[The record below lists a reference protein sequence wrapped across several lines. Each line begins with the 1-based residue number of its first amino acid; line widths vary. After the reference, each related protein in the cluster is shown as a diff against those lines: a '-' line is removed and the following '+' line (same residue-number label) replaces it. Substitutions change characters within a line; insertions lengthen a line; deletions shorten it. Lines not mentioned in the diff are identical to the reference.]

1 MVKLKN
7 CETLM
12 SKTSLSQLCVIV
24 FCVFITC
31 TKESNNSIVEIEF
44 EKNIHNFHNF
54 KLSKLCDNIE
64 YIALES
70 NDSTIFERIHFIDI
84 TDNYILIYDTK
95 QCFLFDRS
103 GRFLQNI
110 GRKGHGPGEYRF
122 VGQLRIL
129 NNEFFIPDPG
139 RNTLMVFNNLN
150 KFKEEIKTSDC
161 FTNQRFIENY
171 FVLSDSTFFIQIP
184 NHNGVQ
190 KNRIALINRKGNVL
204 KEYAN
209 TTFFQ
214 RDKPGA
220 TTMDYAAN
228 FYRYNG
234 NIRYKELLNDTIW
247 QVEDDRLKPVY
258 VINRGKYGTPNY
270 YRGLPLSKVGK
281 RYRESIWIHKIFE
294 SKVYIIVK
302 TSFMKNYPFDFYRN
316 IGINE
321 LKIQYEII
329 GLFNKQSG
337 EFFFIAPTQI
347 KDQIEPTGIE
357 NDIDGGIN
365 FMPNYTVCD
374 SLLLGWANAFELK
387 QFVSSK
393 AFKLSNPKY
402 PEKKKELEQLANSL
416 DENDNP
422 VLMLVK
428 LKE

>member
-1 MVKLKN
+1 MFNNSKN
-7 CETLM
+7 IRI
-12 SKTSLSQLCVIV
+12 SIRQLCVIV
-24 FCVFITC
+24 FWVFITC
-31 TKESNNSIVEIEF
+31 TKETDNSIVEIEL

-54 KLSKLCDNIE
+54 KLSILCDNIE

-70 NDSTIFERIHFIDI
+70 NDSTIFESIHFIDI
-84 TDNYILIYDTK
+84 TDHYILIYDTK

-103 GRFLQNI
+103 GRFLRKI
-110 GRKGHGPGEYRF
+110 GRKGNGPGEYRSA
-122 VGQLRIL
+122 GQPKIL
-129 NNEFFIPDPG
+129 NNEVFIPDPI
-139 RNTLMVFNNLN
+139 RNTLMTFDNLN
-150 KFKEEIKTSDC
+150 NFKEEIKSLDC
-161 FTNQRFIENY
+161 FTTQKFIENY
-171 FVLSDSTFFIQIP
+171 FVLSDSTFLIQIP
-184 NHNGVQ
+184 NQTGVQ
-190 KNRIALINRKGNVL
+190 KNRIALINRNGKVL
-204 KEYAN
+204 KKYAN

-214 RDKPGA
+214 RNKPVA
-220 TTMDYAAN
+220 TLIDYAAN

-247 QVEDDRLKPVY
+247 QIEKEKLNPVY
-258 VINRGKYGTPNY
+258 IINRGDYGTPNY
-270 YRGLPLSKVGK
+270 IRGLPVSKVGE
-281 RYRESIWIHKIFE
+281 RYQESIWIHKIFE

-337 EFFFIAPTQI
+337 EFFFITPTQI
-347 KDQIEPTGIE
+347 KDQIEPTGVE

-374 SLLLGWANAFELK
+374 SLLLGWVNAFELK
-387 QFVSSK
+387 QFISSK
-393 AFKLSNPKY
+393 AFKHSNPKY
-402 PEKKKELEQLANSL
+402 PAKKKDLEKLAKSL

-428 LKE
+428 LKN

>member
-1 MVKLKN
+1 MNIRILN
-7 CETLM
+7 
-12 SKTSLSQLCVIV
+12 SKFCVIV

-31 TKESNNSIVEIEF
+31 TKENNNSIVEIEL
-44 EKNIHNFHNF
+44 EKNIHNFQNF

-64 YIALES
+64 YIALDS
-70 NDSTIFERIHFIDI
+70 NDSTIIEGIHFIDI

-110 GRKGHGPGEYRF
+110 GREGNGPGEYRF
-122 VGQLRIL
+122 VGQPRIL
-129 NNEFFIPDPG
+129 NNEFFIPDPA
-139 RNTLMVFNNLN
+139 RNTLMVFDNLN
-150 KFKEEIKTSDC
+150 KFKEEIKTIDC

-190 KNRIALINRKGNVL
+190 KNRIALINRNGNVL

-214 RDKPGA
+214 REKPLN
-220 TTMDYAAN
+220 TSLNCAAN

-234 NIRYKELLNDTIW
+234 SIRYKELLNDTIW

-270 YRGLPLSKVGK
+270 YRGLPIRIAAEK
-281 RYRESIWIHKIFE
+281 RLESIWIHKTFE
-294 SKVYIIVK
+294 SKDYIIVK
-302 TSFMKNYPFDFYRN
+302 TSFRKNYPFDFYRDL
-316 IGINE
+316 GINE
-321 LKIQYEII
+321 LKMQFEII
-329 GLFNKQSG
+329 GLFNKQTG
-337 EFFFIAPTQI
+337 EFFFVEPTQI
-347 KDQIEPTGIE
+347 KDQPEPTGIE

-365 FMPNYTVCD
+365 FMPNYLYSD
-374 SLLLGWANAFELK
+374 SLLVGWFDVYEIK
-387 QFVSSK
+387 HFIETQS
-393 AFKLSNPKY
+393 FKNSTPKY
-402 PEKKKELEQLANSL
+402 PEKKRELERLAKSL
-416 DENDNP
+416 SENDNP
-422 VLMLVK
+422 VLMIVK